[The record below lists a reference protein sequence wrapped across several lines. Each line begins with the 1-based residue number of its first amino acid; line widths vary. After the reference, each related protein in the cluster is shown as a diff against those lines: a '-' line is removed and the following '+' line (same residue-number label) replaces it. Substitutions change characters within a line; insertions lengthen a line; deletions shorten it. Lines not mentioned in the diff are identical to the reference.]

1 MTVLSGRCAARN
13 RGKGGRMDKIV
24 IEGGRRLEGEVT
36 IAGAKNASLPALAA
50 TLLCPGR
57 FTFTNVPDLKDID
70 TIIALLKE
78 LGADITCPEKGVVVV
93 DTAGLKSY
101 EAPYDLVRTMRASCL
116 VMGPLLA
123 RMGKAR
129 VSHPGG
135 CAIGERPINLHLK
148 GFGAM
153 GAHIELDEGYV
164 NISAADGLH
173 GAKIYF
179 DIVTVTGTANV
190 MMAALAA
197 DGITT
202 LENCAKEPEVVFLAD
217 MLVRMGADIKG
228 VGTDRIVITGKRPL
242 SAVDTAIIPDRIET
256 GTFIAA
262 AAITGGS
269 LRINRCNPQD
279 FEAVTIKFIEMG
291 CSITEGNGWLEV
303 SGPKRPAAV
312 DIETAPHPSFPTD
325 MQAQAMAVLSI
336 ADDTSVIHES
346 VFENRY
352 MHVAELRRLG
362 ADIRMKGSNAFV
374 HGVPGLSGAIV
385 MATDLRASASLI
397 VAGLAAKGKTA
408 VRRVYHLDRGYERIE
423 EKLKKV
429 GARISRQPDK

>member
-1 MTVLSGRCAARN
+1 
-13 RGKGGRMDKIV
+13 MDKIV

-36 IAGAKNASLPALAA
+36 IAGAKNASLPAFAA
-50 TLLCPGR
+50 TLLCPGP

-70 TIIALLKE
+70 TIIALLKD
-78 LGADITCPEKGVVVV
+78 LGAAITRPEKGVVVV

-101 EAPYDLVRTMRASCL
+101 EASYDLVRTMRASCL

-153 GAHIELDEGYV
+153 GAHTALDEGYV
-164 NISAADGLH
+164 NITANDGLH

-197 DGITT
+197 EGATT
-202 LENCAKEPEVVFLAD
+202 LENCAREPEVVFLAD

-228 VGTDRIVITGKRPL
+228 AGTDRIVITGGRPL
-242 SAVDTAIIPDRIET
+242 KAVETAIIPDRIET

-269 LRINRCNPQD
+269 LRINRCNPAD

-291 CSITEGNGWLEV
+291 CTITEGNGWIEV

-325 MQAQAMAVLSI
+325 MQAQAMAVLAV
-336 ADDTSVIHES
+336 ADGTSVIHES

-362 ADIRMKGSNAFV
+362 ADIRMKGANAFV
-374 HGVPGLSGAIV
+374 HGVPGLSGATV

-397 VAGLAAKGKTA
+397 VAGLAAKGKTS

-423 EKLKKV
+423 EKLKKT